1 MSENILNTLL
11 IFNHHASRV
20 NVARISAL
28 TAAFTDADHSV
39 TQIDSHAPDLAE
51 YATVA
56 DCICIVGGD
65 GTVRDVMARLQQLP
79 VTPRVAVYPLGTINL
94 IAREAGYVKDYK
106 TFVMRAT
113 SADAPN
119 LFHAV
124 KMNEGLM
131 LVCASVGPDSAA
143 VAAVTRDLKKTF
155 GRFAY
160 VISAVKLLYRW
171 PRHQIEVSID
181 GKSHQCEAAY
191 LLNGKYYGGRWSL
204 DTIASLR
211 SPSLQVLM
219 LPTARRRDYLRLIA
233 STILHPAF
241 ADPRWQRRTGS
252 SIELRSTSALP
263 VQADGDITAVLPV
276 SLSVQPNA
284 MAFG

>member
-1 MSENILNTLL
+1 MKILLA
-11 IFNHHASRV
+11 FNCYALRV
-20 NVARISAL
+20 KGRRIEAL
-28 TAAFTDADHSV
+28 AAAFVAAGHDVAE
-39 TQIDSHAPDLAE
+39 IDSYHAELPDKA
-51 YATVA
+51 AMA

-94 IAREAGYVKDYK
+94 IAREAGYVTDYE
-106 TFVMRAT
+106 TFVKRAT

-124 KMNEGLM
+124 TMNEGLM

-143 VAAVTRDLKKTF
+143 VAAVTRDLKKKF

-160 VISAVKLLYRW
+160 VFSAVRLLYRW
-171 PRHQIEVSID
+171 PRHRIDVSVD
-181 GKSHQCEAAY
+181 GESHQCEAAY

-276 SLSVQPNA
+276 SLSIQPNA